1 LWIISIER
9 WLTVVYKISTSKLM
23 AAIAVLTFIVGA
35 VSVFYSITLFLANQ
49 PEGSSDL
56 HVSQWSGYLAGSDVQ
71 NRSPVVSSVSGS
83 WVVPEVNP
91 LENMTFSG
99 IWVGI
104 GGYGEETLIQTGTE
118 QEYFNGKPVYYA
130 WYELLPDYLV
140 KIPRIQV
147 EPGDKMTASISLV
160 NEAEDTWS
168 IMISDVTRGTNF
180 KKTFVYNSSRL
191 SAEWIVERPKVNG
204 TVSTLADFGT
214 AMFTDCKATI
224 DAVTGVIGNF
234 SYARL
239 VMHDEETPLVSV
251 SPLTSDESGFTV
263 NYLEQPNPT
272 PSASPFTQTFTVQS
286 SLAHTKTAVS
296 HKLCMLQKESYAPL
310 SSKT

>member
-1 LWIISIER
+1 
-9 WLTVVYKISTSKLM
+9 
-23 AAIAVLTFIVGA
+23 
-35 VSVFYSITLFLANQ
+35 
-49 PEGSSDL
+49 
-56 HVSQWSGYLAGSDVQ
+56 VSQWSGYLAGSDVQ

-91 LENMTFSG
+91 SENMTFSG

-140 KIPRIQV
+140 KIPRIHV

-160 NEAEDTWS
+160 NETEDTWS
-168 IMISDVTRGTNF
+168 IMISDVTRGTHF
-180 KKTFVYNSSRL
+180 EKTVVYNSSRL

-214 AMFTDCKATI
+214 ATFTDCKATI
-224 DAVTGVIGNF
+224 DGVTGVIGNF

-239 VMHDEETPLVSV
+239 VMHDEDTPLVSV
-251 SPLTSDESGFTV
+251 SPLTSDESSFTV
-263 NYLEQPNPT
+263 NYLESPNPT
-272 PSASPFTQTFTVQS
+272 PSASEFTQTVAVKNS
-286 SLAHTKTAVS
+286 WARTKTSVS
-296 HKLCMLQKESYAPL
+296 HKLYEL
-310 SSKT
+310 